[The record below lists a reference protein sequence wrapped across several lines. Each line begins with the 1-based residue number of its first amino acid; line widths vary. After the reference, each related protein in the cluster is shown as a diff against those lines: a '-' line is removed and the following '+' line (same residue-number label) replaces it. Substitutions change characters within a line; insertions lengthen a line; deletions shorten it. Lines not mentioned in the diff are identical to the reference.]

1 MEKTPQSTP
10 TLVLDDKNDDKG
22 LKSIIK
28 LYFVSSLPSLLEIP
42 QIISC
47 RILILGNPIIS
58 AMFEL
63 KADRKTSKTSWTS
76 RIFILVRR
84 AFGFR
89 KTYNRIGN
97 SKDDKIEQSRLLLE
111 QRSSANKLNKM
122 FEQHR
127 KDPYSPAALP
137 ATAQLYNIIKM
148 RTD

>member
-1 MEKTPQSTP
+1 MSRSAL
-10 TLVLDDKNDDKG
+10 TLYHHYQAPERSLR
-22 LKSIIK
+22 
-28 LYFVSSLPSLLEIP
+28 VSSLLGIP
-42 QIISC
+42 QIIS
-47 RILILGNPIIS
+47 NPIIS